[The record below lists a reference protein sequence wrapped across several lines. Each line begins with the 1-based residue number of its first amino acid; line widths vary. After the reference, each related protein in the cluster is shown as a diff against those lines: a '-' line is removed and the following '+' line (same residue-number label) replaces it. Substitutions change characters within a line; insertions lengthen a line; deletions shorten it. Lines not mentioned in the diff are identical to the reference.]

1 MAIENDPS
9 ARMQVRSRGNLVAPA
24 SCMVCGNATCD
35 EGYLDL
41 NVFIDFHGTCYLCM
55 NCITQGGETV
65 GMYTAEQVAHFTA
78 QIESLLADKEAL
90 ASELA
95 NAQSY
100 IDNFNDLLSSKFA
113 ASGMPSGDSP
123 KTLLETPERREDR
136 EPEAEE
142 PITLHDASGVGGT
155 KLRNITF
162 D

>member
-9 ARMQVRSRGNLVAPA
+9 ARMQVRSRGQLVAPA

-55 NCITQGGETV
+55 NCIIQAGETV
-65 GMYTAEQVAHFTA
+65 GMYTVEQVGHFTA
-78 QIESLLADKEAL
+78 QIESLLESKEAL
-90 ASELA
+90 TSELA

-100 IDNFNDLLSSKFA
+100 IDNFNSLLASKFSSGNLP
-113 ASGMPSGDSP
+113 ASGSP
-123 KTLLETPERREDR
+123 EDLLETPERASVGES
-136 EPEAEE
+136 EPEESV
-142 PITLHDASGVGGT
+142 TLTHASGTSGT
-155 KLRNITF
+155 KLRDITF